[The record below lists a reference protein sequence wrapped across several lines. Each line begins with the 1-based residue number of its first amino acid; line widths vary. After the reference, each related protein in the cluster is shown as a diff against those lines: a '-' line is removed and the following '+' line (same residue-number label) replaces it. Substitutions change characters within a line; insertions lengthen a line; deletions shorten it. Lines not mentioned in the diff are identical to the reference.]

1 MTIVYS
7 LLQLNYV
14 DNKLINSLEKVI
26 KHRGCQV
33 YNIFPR
39 IFLFNLFV
47 FFKIVNVKNVPGQK
61 F

>member
-1 MTIVYS
+1 MNEVYIVQVKEAEMMTIVYS

-33 YNIFPR
+33 YNTEFS
-39 IFLFNLFV
+39 NLLH
-47 FFKIVNVKNVPGQK
+47 
-61 F
+61 